1 MGERP
6 PPAPPR
12 ILPGRNR
19 LPPARGHGGP
29 AGGGAGRTPD
39 RGGHRRRGGPI
50 LRGAAA
56 AGGTAVRDAAAS
68 RDWRPVL
75 RGRDLSFTHPRAEEA
90 AVRRVSLSVS
100 PGRLLAVVGPN
111 GAGKTTLLRL
121 LSGSLTPQDGGVT
134 LDDRVLS
141 DLDDRERAL
150 AIAVVPQSES
160 SPFPVTVQEMVRM
173 GRYAHLGA
181 WERSGDRDRAVVEDA
196 MARCAV
202 TEFAERHLGELSGG
216 ERQRARIAR
225 ALAQEAPILLLDE
238 PTAGLD
244 LRYRME
250 LFHLLRELRAAGLG
264 LLVITHDLNLAARFA
279 DRLLLLDRGRARARG
294 APDEMLSRESLEAV
308 YDWPLRV
315 VPHPGPGSDTG
326 APQTV
331 PLRRHDP
338 RP

>member
-1 MGERP
+1 MREA
-6 PPAPPR
+6 AP
-12 ILPGRNR
+12 
-19 LPPARGHGGP
+19 
-29 AGGGAGRTPD
+29 
-39 RGGHRRRGGPI
+39 
-50 LRGAAA
+50 
-56 AGGTAVRDAAAS
+56 S
-68 RDWRPVL
+68 RDLRPVL
-75 RGRDLSFTHPRAEEA
+75 EGRDLSFTHPRADEA

-111 GAGKTTLLRL
+111 GAGKTTLLKL
-121 LSGSLTPQDGGVT
+121 LSGTLTPQDGGVT
-134 LDDRVLS
+134 LDDRALS
-141 DLDDRERAL
+141 DLGDRERAL

-160 SPFPVTVQEMVRM
+160 SPFPVTVREMVGM
-173 GRYAHLGA
+173 GRYAHLGP

-202 TEFAERHLGELSGG
+202 TEFADRHLGELSGG

-225 ALAQEAPILLLDE
+225 ALAQEAPVLLLDE

-250 LFHLLRELRAAGLG
+250 LFHLLRQLRAAGLG
-264 LLVITHDLNLAARFA
+264 VLVITHDLNLAARFA

-294 APDEMLSRESLEAV
+294 TPDEMLSRESLEAV

-331 PLRRHDP
+331 PLRKDDP
-338 RP
+338 

>member
-1 MGERP
+1 M
-6 PPAPPR
+6 
-12 ILPGRNR
+12 
-19 LPPARGHGGP
+19 
-29 AGGGAGRTPD
+29 
-39 RGGHRRRGGPI
+39 
-50 LRGAAA
+50 
-56 AGGTAVRDAAAS
+56 RDAAAS

-264 LLVITHDLNLAARFA
+264 VLVITHDLNLAARFA